1 MTTAPRIPAAR
12 LPAYFRSPAQVR
24 VGAVVFD
31 QDKEMVAVA
40 RRVAGTEVTVERPS
54 GLTWQVS
61 YRRLRP
67 GTRTHD
73 EAQQLRALAHLHRVQ
88 RRGRN

>member
-67 GTRTHD
+67 GTRH